1 MVALVPLLTMFFV
14 SLQTMQLATARLV
27 IKHATILGARAGAV
41 FANTKGITPDQ
52 PVGVNQDKIENAVMG
67 ALGPYSKS
75 ITVKVTVDDKAT
87 CQNPFGPVT
96 VKVEATTRCIVPLG
110 QSICLAGKR
119 AGTPRPSVIFTDSVT
134 MPHQGARYKGKES
147 GGGCGD

>member
-1 MVALVPLLTMFFV
+1 MTSELAPLPTSALRDLHEDRRGAVLVEFMVALVPLLTMFFV
-14 SLQTMQLATARLV
+14 SIQTMQLATARLV

-75 ITVKVTVDDKAT
+75 ITVKV
-87 CQNPFGPVT
+87 
-96 VKVEATTRCIVPLG
+96 
-110 QSICLAGKR
+110 
-119 AGTPRPSVIFTDSVT
+119 
-134 MPHQGARYKGKES
+134 
-147 GGGCGD
+147 